1 MIAAARVR
9 RTRHYRRVNRE
20 ETGGDRSKRY
30 RCKTHCDT
38 MTKQSFRMRLPAGI
52 IGLIDH
58 TAILATVA
66 RQETCET
73 DCSAARAHHLS

>member
-20 ETGGDRSKRY
+20 ETGGDR
-30 RCKTHCDT
+30 
-38 MTKQSFRMRLPAGI
+38 KQAIPVQDPLRHNDQATFRMRLPAGI

-58 TAILATVA
+58 TAILATMA